1 MSKKYKTLLLI
12 IVGMVFLDQAT
23 KLYIDSNME
32 LHQSIQV
39 IKNFFQITYIR
50 NSGAAFG
57 ILSGFKSLWLTLFF
71 MLISV
76 VAVGIIMFFYHK
88 TPENQRLTLVS
99 FALIMSG
106 ATGNFIDRVFYGEVI
121 DFLYFHWYQHYWPA
135 FNVADSCIT
144 IGVSLLLWNMFFP
157 EAFLK
162 TRDNLNLSR
171 KK

>member
-1 MSKKYKTLLLI
+1 MSKKDKILLLI
-12 IVGMVFLDQAT
+12 VVGMVFLDQGT
-23 KLYIDSNME
+23 KFYVDSHLQ
-32 LHQSIQV
+32 LHQSIEV

-71 MLISV
+71 MFISV
-76 VAVGIIMFFYHK
+76 IASGIILFFYYK

-99 FALIMSG
+99 FALILSG
-106 ATGNFIDRVFYGEVI
+106 ALGNFIDRLFYGEVI

-144 IGVSLLLWNMFFP
+144 IGVSLMLWKMFFP

-162 TRDNLNLSR
+162 TKDNLKYR
-171 KK
+171 